1 MQFGRV
7 RKISPAGL
15 QNTKRKILQNF
26 LKLHMNSGKIA
37 AARDKICSSLDKIV
51 RDNRQNFVKISRL
64 ADWIPTLP
72 CYLMRAVFIASA
84 KGGIVLGFDTQ

>member
-51 RDNRQNFVKISRL
+51 RDNRQNFVKISRRAL
-64 ADWIPTLP
+64 SSPLP
-72 CYLMRAVFIASA
+72 FYLIHAVFIART
-84 KGGIVLGFDTQ
+84 KGTHFGF

>member
-26 LKLHMNSGKIA
+26 LKLDMNSGKIA

-51 RDNRQNFVKISRL
+51 RDNRQNFVKISRRAL
-64 ADWIPTLP
+64 SSPLP
-72 CYLMRAVFIASA
+72 CYLIHAVFIASA